1 MKKLY
6 RIKIG
11 DIDITKVRRNIGKDN
26 ISSSEERELEELNDL
41 VWVDPVWT
49 DIDGSSDGIQ
59 KTSGKQPEPEFRPG
73 QYLTNYTTGLTQWT
87 EYYVDA
93 AFVENEES
101 NPEWKYILTKCTV
114 TTIIDGYDARKR
126 RNNHS
131 VAEGAET
138 HDEDWLLQN
147 GFRKKRMRTDSCL
160 WKKWETR
167 K

>member
-11 DIDITKVRRNIGKDN
+11 DINIAKVRRNIGEGN
-26 ISSSEERELEELNDL
+26 ISSSEERELEELNDP
-41 VWVDPVWT
+41 VWVDPVSV
-49 DIDGSSDGIQ
+49 DIDESSDGIQ
-59 KTSGKQPEPEFRPG
+59 ETSGKQPEPKFTPG
-73 QYLTNYTTGLTQWT
+73 QYLTNHTTGLTQWT

-101 NPEWKYILTKCTV
+101 DPEWKYVLTKCTV
-114 TTIIDGYDARKR
+114 TTIIDGYDARNR
-126 RNNHS
+126 HNEHS
-131 VAEGAET
+131 VKGSET
-138 HDEDWLLQN
+138 RSENWLVQH
-147 GFRKKRMRTDSCL
+147 GFRKKRMRTDSYL